1 MADTKIYPR
10 GRIAL
15 GSGDLIDVTNVKVN
29 HTNNSKQVH
38 TMNKSGT
45 GVVKGNEE
53 TTISYDCVISQT
65 GQERDYFALVKTGAI
80 VQLRVKLPLET
91 ITVNGVYKSRSFDLP
106 MDDSIKLSLEF
117 IGTMAD

>member
-1 MADTKIYPR
+1 MADSKVYPR

-15 GSGDLIDVTNVKVN
+15 GSGDLIDVTNVKVT

-45 GVVKGNEE
+45 GIVKGNEE
-53 TTISYDCVISQT
+53 CTISFDCVVSET

-91 ITVNGVYKSRSFDLP
+91 ITVNGAFKSRNFDLP

-117 IGTMAD
+117 IGSMAD

>member
-1 MADTKIYPR
+1 MGDRQFPR

-15 GSGDLIDVTNVKVN
+15 GNGDLIDVTNVKLM

-53 TTISYDCVISQT
+53 TTISYDCVVSET
-65 GQERDYFALVKTGAI
+65 GQERDYFTLVKSGKI
-80 VQLRVKLPLET
+80 VQVRLKLPLET
-91 ITVNGVYKSRSFDLP
+91 ITVEGAYKTRSFDLP
-106 MDDSIKLSLEF
+106 TDDSIKLSLEF
-117 IGTMAD
+117 IGSMAD